1 MVEPISCGHALVKL
15 LERYD
20 VDTVFGIPGTHTLE
34 LYRGLARS
42 RIRHVQPRHEQGAGF
57 MADGYARISGRP
69 GVCFLIAGPGLLNA
83 ATAVAQAYS
92 DSIPVL
98 VISSVGTT
106 TESGI
111 PEGHIHELPDQ
122 ASIMGSITGFSATA
136 MCVT

>member
-1 MVEPISCGHALVKL
+1 
-15 LERYD
+15 
-20 VDTVFGIPGTHTLE
+20 
-34 LYRGLARS
+34 
-42 RIRHVQPRHEQGAGF
+42 

-106 TESGI
+106 TESRMTRSTLAGC
-111 PEGHIHELPDQ
+111 
-122 ASIMGSITGFSATA
+122 ASA
-136 MCVT
+136 